1 MTKKK
6 LSPWNNNLEF
16 IQSLKPETNFN
27 SDNLPKEPNYFE
39 TESWA
44 AFPGKDGFQNLSPDI
59 LPSLDDKEIDVF
71 FIHPTGYFEKQW
83 NGSIDETSA
92 AYERT
97 GSHLATQASAFSE
110 TCNVYAPYYRQAT
123 YFSFFDTEANNGR
136 NALDLAYSDLSNAF
150 EVFMERYNNDKPFFI
165 AGHSQGALH
174 GQRLINEYVSQS
186 DAKKNFIAGYLIG
199 YILPTKYFDQL
210 YPDLSICNSRDD
222 QKTIISWCTG
232 IEGFKRNRAK
242 SLFWTPDGWTLE
254 PMEQALVCQN
264 PLSWN
269 TNQDWIIDPQ
279 NISIRLKSDKLSLAD
294 YYATKNTY
302 SKLSIEAIPD
312 LTFEA
317 RVSKN
322 FMIETRGPL
331 IKKIERFANDGDL
344 HNFDM
349 SLFWGAIR
357 DNVKLRVKAYA
368 S

>member
-16 IQSLKPETNFN
+16 IQSLRPEKNF
-27 SDNLPKEPNYFE
+27 SISTLPTEPNYLE
-39 TESWA
+39 TKSWA
-44 AFPGKDGFQNLSPDI
+44 ALPGKNGFQNLSPDYPPTI
-59 LPSLDDKEIDVF
+59 DEKEVNVF

-83 NGSIDETSA
+83 NGSIDEASA

-123 YFSFFDTEANNGR
+123 YYSFFDTESNNGC

-150 EVFMERYNNDKPFFI
+150 EVFMERHNSDKPFLI

-186 DAKKNFIAGYLIG
+186 DAKKNFIAAYLIG

-210 YPDLSICNSRDD
+210 YPDLSISNSDDD

-254 PMEQALVCQN
+254 PMEQDLVCQN

-269 TNQDWIIDPQ
+269 SNQDWIIDPK

-302 SKLSIEAIPD
+302 SKLTIEAIPD

-317 RVSKN
+317 RVSEN
-322 FMIETRGPL
+322 FMVETRGPL
-331 IKKIERFANDGDL
+331 IQKIERFANDGDL

-357 DNVKLRVKAYA
+357 DNVKLRAKAYA

>member
-6 LSPWNNNLEF
+6 FSPWNNNLEF
-16 IQSLKPETNFN
+16 IESLRPKKNFN
-27 SDNLPKEPNYFE
+27 IDTLPTEPNYLE
-39 TESWA
+39 TKSWA
-44 AFPGKDGFQNLSPDI
+44 ALPGKNGFQNLSPDNPPTI
-59 LPSLDDKEIDVF
+59 DKKEINVF
-71 FIHPTGYFEKQW
+71 FIHPTGYFENQW
-83 NGSIDETSA
+83 NGSIDEASA

-123 YFSFFDTEANNGR
+123 YYSFFDTESNNGC

-150 EVFMERYNNDKPFFI
+150 EVFLERHNSDKPFFI

-174 GQRLINEYVSQS
+174 GQRLINEYVSES
-186 DAKKNFIAGYLIG
+186 DAKKNFIAAYLIG
-199 YILPTKYFDQL
+199 YILPTKYFNQL
-210 YPDLSICNSRDD
+210 YPDLYISKSSDD

-232 IEGFKRNRAK
+232 IEGFRRNRAK
-242 SLFWTPDGWTLE
+242 SLFWTPDGWMLE

-269 TNQDWIIDPQ
+269 SNQDWINDLK

-302 SKLSIEAIPD
+302 SKLTIEAIPD

-317 RVSKN
+317 RVSQN
-322 FMIETRGPL
+322 FMLETRGPL

-357 DNVKLRVKAYA
+357 DNVKLRAKAYA

>member
-16 IQSLKPETNFN
+16 IQSLRPKKNFN
-27 SDNLPKEPNYFE
+27 IDTLPTEPNYLE
-39 TESWA
+39 TKSWA
-44 AFPGKDGFQNLSPDI
+44 ALPGKNGFQNLSPDNPPTI
-59 LPSLDDKEIDVF
+59 DKKEINVF
-71 FIHPTGYFEKQW
+71 FIHPTGYFENQW
-83 NGSIDETSA
+83 NGSIDEASA

-123 YFSFFDTEANNGR
+123 YYSFFDTESNNGC
-136 NALDLAYSDLSNAF
+136 NALDLAYLDLSNAF
-150 EVFMERYNNDKPFFI
+150 EVFLERHNSDKPFLI

-174 GQRLINEYVSQS
+174 GQRLINEYVSES
-186 DAKKNFIAGYLIG
+186 DAKKNFIAAYLIG

-210 YPDLSICNSRDD
+210 YPDLSISKSSDD

-232 IEGFKRNRAK
+232 IEGFRRNRAK

-269 TNQDWIIDPQ
+269 SNQDWINDLK

-302 SKLSIEAIPD
+302 SKLTIEAIPD

-317 RVSKN
+317 RVSQN
-322 FMIETRGPL
+322 FMLETRGPL

-357 DNVKLRVKAYA
+357 DNVKLRAKAYA

>member
-1 MTKKK
+1 
-6 LSPWNNNLEF
+6 
-16 IQSLKPETNFN
+16 
-27 SDNLPKEPNYFE
+27 
-39 TESWA
+39 
-44 AFPGKDGFQNLSPDI
+44 
-59 LPSLDDKEIDVF
+59 
-71 FIHPTGYFEKQW
+71 
-83 NGSIDETSA
+83 
-92 AYERT
+92 
-97 GSHLATQASAFSE
+97 
-110 TCNVYAPYYRQAT
+110 
-123 YFSFFDTEANNGR
+123 
-136 NALDLAYSDLSNAF
+136 
-150 EVFMERYNNDKPFFI
+150 
-165 AGHSQGALH
+165 
-174 GQRLINEYVSQS
+174 
-186 DAKKNFIAGYLIG
+186 
-199 YILPTKYFDQL
+199 
-210 YPDLSICNSRDD
+210 
-222 QKTIISWCTG
+222 
-232 IEGFKRNRAK
+232 
-242 SLFWTPDGWTLE
+242 
-254 PMEQALVCQN
+254 MEQALVCQN

-357 DNVKLRVKAYA
+357 DNVKLRAKAYA

>member
-16 IQSLKPETNFN
+16 IKSLKPKKNFN
-27 SDNLPKEPNYFE
+27 IENHPIEPNYLE
-39 TESWA
+39 VKSWA
-44 AFPGKDGFQNLSPDI
+44 ALPGKDGFQNLSPDKS
-59 LPSLDDKEIDVF
+59 PAVDKKEVDVF

-123 YFSFFDTEANNGR
+123 YYSFFDTKSNNGC
-136 NALDLAYSDLSNAF
+136 NALDLAYSDISNAF
-150 EVFMERYNNDKPFFI
+150 EVFMERHNNGKPFFI

-174 GQRLINEYVSQS
+174 GQRLVNQYVSNS
-186 DAKKNFIAGYLIG
+186 DAKKHFIAAYLIG
-199 YILPTKYFDQL
+199 YILPTKYFDLL
-210 YPDLSICNSRDD
+210 YPDLSISNSRDD
-222 QKTIISWCTG
+222 LKAIISWCTG
-232 IEGFKRNRAK
+232 IEGFRRNRAK

-254 PMEQALVCQN
+254 QMEQDLVCQN
-264 PLSWN
+264 PFSWN
-269 TNQDWIIDPQ
+269 ANHDWILDPR
-279 NISIRLKSDKLSLAD
+279 NIPIRLKSDKLSLAD

-302 SKLSIEAIPD
+302 SKLSIEAISN

-317 RVSKN
+317 RVSEN
-322 FMIETRGPL
+322 SMVETRGPL
-331 IKKIERFANDGDL
+331 IQKIERFANDGDL

-349 SLFWGAIR
+349 SLFWGALR
-357 DNVKLRVKAYA
+357 ENVKLRSKAHA
-368 S
+368 V